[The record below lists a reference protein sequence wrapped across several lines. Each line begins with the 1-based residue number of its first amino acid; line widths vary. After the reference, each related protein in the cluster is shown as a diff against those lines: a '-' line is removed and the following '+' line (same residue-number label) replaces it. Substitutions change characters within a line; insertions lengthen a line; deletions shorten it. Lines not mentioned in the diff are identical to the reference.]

1 MAGEEEPIELFS
13 SKPKAKRLKKA
24 SAQASAPDADVAT
37 AAQAPEA
44 STSHVAAQAH
54 APAAEELPAG
64 DTEMT
69 FRQLGLSEWLDRVC
83 AGLGMRQPTQVQR
96 GTIPAVLAG
105 RNVIGVAHTGSGKT
119 AAFALPILQRLAKD
133 PYGVFALVLTPTRC
147 GQGHSWGR
155 RGRRRR
161 AVALANHSAS
171 LADRTRVP
179 CSPASHP
186 LSLAHHHPATHPT

>member
-1 MAGEEEPIELFS
+1 
-13 SKPKAKRLKKA
+13 
-24 SAQASAPDADVAT
+24 
-37 AAQAPEA
+37 
-44 STSHVAAQAH
+44 
-54 APAAEELPAG
+54 
-64 DTEMT
+64 MT

-147 GQGHSWGR
+147 GHAQLSNCI
-155 RGRRRR
+155 
-161 AVALANHSAS
+161 ACLPAALG
-171 LADRTRVP
+171 
-179 CSPASHP
+179 
-186 LSLAHHHPATHPT
+186 